1 MCRSD
6 SYKYVEDAVIFF
18 IFNKVDCMRETDL
31 INICKE
37 FYEINEIEEAKNLI
51 FEIYGKIEEKISRKG
66 ANKSTS
72 DLQDII
78 KLVRITTPPENI
90 KFCVTTC
97 TRLPP
102 VSLDHIDA
110 GSLLKQVCDLRLQ
123 ILKLSHLPAQINL
136 LKKELEEL
144 KLRENTPN
152 IRDNLLTPA
161 SGIANTPRVKDIVN
175 KIDTLAVI
183 GSEKNAKCDLINKIV
198 DESKVQKDNSIYPN
212 IDNLRTEILETE
224 VNSIDPNTCKIK
236 FDDDDI
242 SITSDVSDQVSTD
255 FKNDV
260 KKYSNN
266 YHQDYMFKTRVIQ
279 NRRNSNNSYKH
290 SMKKHLTKTTVN
302 DSSWRRRLSNSSK
315 SQNWRNNHSSHSKK
329 HQHHQSG
336 LRTVP
341 SYNLRAAISRQST
354 TRDWSI
360 FISRIDPRETV
371 DTVRNHMLSVF
382 GRESNIEVFKIRSK
396 YNNYSSYK
404 AYLSNIDVQINV
416 LDSFNW
422 PHGILVKNFTF

>member
-175 KIDTLAVI
+175 KIDTLAVL
-183 GSEKNAKCDLINKIV
+183 KKMQNV
-198 DESKVQKDNSIYPN
+198 
-212 IDNLRTEILETE
+212 IL
-224 VNSIDPNTCKIK
+224 
-236 FDDDDI
+236 
-242 SITSDVSDQVSTD
+242 
-255 FKNDV
+255 
-260 KKYSNN
+260 
-266 YHQDYMFKTRVIQ
+266 
-279 NRRNSNNSYKH
+279 
-290 SMKKHLTKTTVN
+290 
-302 DSSWRRRLSNSSK
+302 
-315 SQNWRNNHSSHSKK
+315 
-329 HQHHQSG
+329 
-336 LRTVP
+336 
-341 SYNLRAAISRQST
+341 
-354 TRDWSI
+354 
-360 FISRIDPRETV
+360 
-371 DTVRNHMLSVF
+371 
-382 GRESNIEVFKIRSK
+382 
-396 YNNYSSYK
+396 
-404 AYLSNIDVQINV
+404 
-416 LDSFNW
+416 
-422 PHGILVKNFTF
+422 